1 MAAAH
6 GEVVLRQRLCPSC
19 QVLFLICEHCDRGH
33 RYCSVECR
41 RQVRLQ
47 RHRHAN
53 RLYQQSPEGRLD
65 HRDRQQRY
73 RERCG
78 QARVTDQS
86 SLPIISPAS
95 SPCGE
100 ESRSG
105 GGLSARPQPPP
116 GLGLGLR
123 CRICGRVGRFIDAF
137 PRIFLR
143 R

>member
-1 MAAAH
+1 MAAVH

-73 RERCG
+73 RERW

-100 ESRSG
+100 ESGSG
-105 GGLSARPQPPP
+105 GGLPARPQPPP

>member
-19 QVLFLICEHCDRGH
+19 QALFLICEHCDRGH
-33 RYCSVECR
+33 RYCSLECR
-41 RQVRLQ
+41 QQVRLQ
-47 RHRHAN
+47 RHRLAN
-53 RLYQQSPEGRLD
+53 RRYQQSPEGRLD
-65 HRDRQQRY
+65 HRERQRQY

-86 SLPIISPAS
+86 SLSIISPAS

-100 ESRSG
+100 EPRSG
-105 GGLSARPQPPP
+105 GGLPARPQPPP
-116 GLGLGLR
+116 GLGLR
-123 CRICGRVGRFIDAF
+123 CRICGRWGRFIDAF